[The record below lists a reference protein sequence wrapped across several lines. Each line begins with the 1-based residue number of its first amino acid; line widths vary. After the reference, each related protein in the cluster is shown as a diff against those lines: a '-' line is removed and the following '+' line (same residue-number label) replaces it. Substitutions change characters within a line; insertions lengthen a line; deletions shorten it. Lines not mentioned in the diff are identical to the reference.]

1 VGATLQ
7 SFVVRTSDYEEIKTR
22 LLRWVSAKGFEPVT
36 GPALFELDPDEE
48 RGLCLFSKGSRV
60 VVLYSHVF
68 QEGERLRFELTR
80 PEWPL
85 LKVWVY
91 DSDVW
96 GYRLFDD
103 GVPTSDFCSNPRYF
117 GHWGEEDLP
126 PGVTDDPELLCRA
139 LDLGPVEGTI
149 AALQRKRAV
158 FKEFVCRKFCQ
169 AIGAEPA
176 CHDYRDLDGLPS
188 PLSATAVGWRID
200 HFRFAERGG
209 SARESVQPLHAMVRK
224 PLEQQDP
231 AALQAAAELHASLWP
246 LRALGWTI
254 RFVMVPLVVVLG
266 LALRLIFWFQRLPF
280 VRRRYER
287 SLGPEH
293 ALFVALEELQRP
305 VVRREGADLINEN
318 HRCRIT
324 LPAGADA
331 ADGPTHTGWVFQLKV
346 AGRDALCAAIRPR
359 ALRGRLR
366 EMPGTEITGEECFF
380 AGTLQARAW
389 SATVRHGQ
397 SFTEHYTLVVQ
408 TPRAFYHFSLGDR
421 EPLAEDAKRVLRA
434 VGESFRTF

>member
-1 VGATLQ
+1 VGTTLQ
-7 SFVVRTSDYEEIKTR
+7 SLVVRTSDYEQIKTR
-22 LLRWVSAKGFEPVT
+22 LVRWLSAKGFEPVT

-48 RGLCLFSKGSRV
+48 RGLCLFSNESRV
-60 VVLYSHVF
+60 VVLYSHQF

-85 LKVWVY
+85 LQVWVY
-91 DSDVW
+91 DSDIW

-117 GHWGEEDLP
+117 GHGAGEELP
-126 PGVTDDPELLCRA
+126 PGVTDDPGLLCRA

-149 AALQRKRAV
+149 AALQRQRAL
-158 FKEFVCRKFCQ
+158 FKESVCRKFCQ

-188 PLSATAVGWRID
+188 PLSASAVGWRLD
-200 HFRFAERGG
+200 HVRFVERGG
-209 SARESVQPLHAMVRK
+209 SARESAQPLHAMVRK
-224 PLEQQDP
+224 PFQQDP
-231 AALQAAAELHASLWP
+231 AAARAAAEMHASLWQFR
-246 LRALGWTI
+246 LLGWTI
-254 RFVMVPLVVVLG
+254 RLVLMPLALVLG
-266 LALRLIFWFQRLPF
+266 FALRLIIWFQRLPF

-287 SLGPEH
+287 SHEPEYS
-293 ALFVALEELQRP
+293 LFVALEALQRP
-305 VVRREGADLINEN
+305 VVRREGEDLVNEN

-324 LPAGADA
+324 LPAGAETV
-331 ADGPTHTGWVFQLKV
+331 DGPTHTGWVFQFKV
-346 AGRDALCAAIRPR
+346 AGRVASCVAIRPR
-359 ALRGRLR
+359 AMQAMLR
-366 EMPGTEITGEECFF
+366 EMPWTEITGEECFF
-380 AGTLQARAW
+380 AGPLQARAW
-389 SATVRHGQ
+389 SATMRYGQ
-397 SFTEHYTLVVQ
+397 SFTESYALVVQ